1 MILFPKI
8 IVIALVIGA
17 LGLTAV
23 GLIAL
28 IVMVLKDRKS
38 RNIW

>member
-8 IVIALVIGA
+8 IVVALVIGA

-28 IVMVLKDRKS
+28 VAMLLKDRKS
-38 RNIW
+38 KNIW